1 MIGLIYLP
9 FLALI
14 HFSSGTLLGGLA
26 ALSAKALQMMR
37 REDRRRGNP
46 A

>member
-1 MIGLIYLP
+1 MILIYLP

-14 HFSSGTLLGGLA
+14 HFLSGSALGGMA
-26 ALSAKALQMMR
+26 VLSARALADMR
-37 REDRRRGNP
+37 REDRTKRHG